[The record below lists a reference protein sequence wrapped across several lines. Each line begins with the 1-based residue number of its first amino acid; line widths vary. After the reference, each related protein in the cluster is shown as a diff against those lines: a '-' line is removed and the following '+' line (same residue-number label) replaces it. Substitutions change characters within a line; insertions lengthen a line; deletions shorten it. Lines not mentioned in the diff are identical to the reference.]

1 MISLRGDEH
10 NGNRDDGGVQAICK
24 RVSERICQM
33 DCGFR
38 VRLDGVWVC
47 ATCQRVYTDSGDT
60 K

>member
-1 MISLRGDEH
+1 MTKQTQDTAPMAEFR
-10 NGNRDDGGVQAICK
+10 AICK

>member
-1 MISLRGDEH
+1 MGTETMAEFR
-10 NGNRDDGGVQAICK
+10 AICK